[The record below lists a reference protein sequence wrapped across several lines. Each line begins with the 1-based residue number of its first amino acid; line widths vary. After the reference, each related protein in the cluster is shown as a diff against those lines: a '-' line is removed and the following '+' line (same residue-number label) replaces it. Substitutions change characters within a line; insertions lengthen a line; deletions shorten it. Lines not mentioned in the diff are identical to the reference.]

1 MGADQ
6 AGADKN
12 AHSGIGTRV
21 VTATDDWDLALE
33 LCERTSA
40 SENAAKEAA
49 NALKQEFKCACLE
62 YRMVT
67 Y

>member
-6 AGADKN
+6 PGADKN
-12 AHSGIGTRV
+12 AHLVIVTRI
-21 VTATDDWDLALE
+21 VTASDDWDLALE

-49 NALKQEFKCACLE
+49 KVLKQKFKCVCLDIE
-62 YRMVT
+62 
-67 Y
+67 